1 MKLSFLQATTIFILL
16 ILLPGFIRAEG
27 SMQKTDANRRMQIL
41 DFIEEL
47 HTAYLQKNI
56 EFIEQIFGDSD
67 SIPSVT
73 FLDKQEHLKNLKKA
87 FITDKFINAKFED
100 VRISRYPNPQRKDF
114 YGVTLHLLYT
124 SGTYSDDGYLFL
136 LWDIREEDRP
146 QIHICTWQP
155 KYTDNSKTQIATSED
170 EAFTISDFEI
180 SIN

>member
-73 FLDKQEHLKNLKKA
+73 FLDKQEHLK
-87 FITDKFINAKFED
+87 
-100 VRISRYPNPQRKDF
+100 DF